1 MKIEFKKLT
10 IQNFKGVLGERT
22 IEFTGALTQI
32 LGANHTGKTTTAD
45 AVLWLLFGKNSEDS
59 SVFGISPKDEGG
71 NIIPNLDNRVILELT
86 ADGQP
91 MVLEKVRKEVRTKLK
106 NGDEEKVSY
115 PCTYF
120 INGNKYTER
129 DYKAEIDSLCRESLF
144 KSITNPAY
152 FPGLKADQQRSLLT
166 KMVGE
171 TPLEEIAEQ
180 KAEFKKL
187 LQQMAGSDL
196 QRFREHLAYQIKE
209 LKKELEDIPSRISEN
224 ENELAPLKEQ
234 HIDFGQVEQE
244 IKDCEAEIKKCD
256 DEQLDNTRILDN
268 DYEKRSKERN
278 EINKLKTR
286 QQQIQQSYQDRNMTA
301 QRMKTRA
308 INEAKAKVDEAEA
321 RVKQAE
327 RAIQMATRE
336 LQDVEID
343 TQNFRTQ
350 WNEVEAEQ
358 FQWDASQETCP
369 TCGQRLPQGDIDKMR
384 DEAEARFNTAKGKK
398 QDRLDEEAKQLKK
411 RKADAEAIQRNN
423 TQRKADAEK
432 ELAGA
437 KEYLD
442 GEMATAAEEYFFM
455 DDEEYQQLA
464 EEIKQRTEAL
474 ENQSSDTTINAET
487 ASREIKQRKAEWNN
501 RRDQLRDKLTIR
513 ATIKQKEKRIT
524 QLEDK
529 QRTLNQQLSDLQKQE
544 WEAEQFTQAVIEDL
558 EAKVNRLFNNV
569 QFRMFKRLLNGNL
582 EPICE
587 CTMHGTPYQDLS
599 NSEKINAG
607 IDIINAI
614 CQYNG
619 IWAPCFI
626 DNAESINDVQPMQ
639 SQQILLIVS
648 RDKQLTVIQ

>member
-1 MKIEFKKLT
+1 M
-10 IQNFKGVLGERT
+10 
-22 IEFTGALTQI
+22 
-32 LGANHTGKTTTAD
+32 
-45 AVLWLLFGKNSEDS
+45 
-59 SVFGISPKDEGG
+59 
-71 NIIPNLDNRVILELT
+71 
-86 ADGQP
+86 
-91 MVLEKVRKEVRTKLK
+91 
-106 NGDEEKVSY
+106 
-115 PCTYF
+115 
-120 INGNKYTER
+120 
-129 DYKAEIDSLCRESLF
+129 
-144 KSITNPAY
+144 
-152 FPGLKADQQRSLLT
+152 
-166 KMVGE
+166 
-171 TPLEEIAEQ
+171 
-180 KAEFKKL
+180 
-187 LQQMAGSDL
+187 
-196 QRFREHLAYQIKE
+196 
-209 LKKELEDIPSRISEN
+209 
-224 ENELAPLKEQ
+224 KEQ
-234 HIDFGQVEQE
+234 HIDFEQVEQD
-244 IKDCEAEIKKCD
+244 IKDCETEIKKCD

-321 RVKQAE
+321 RVKQAD

-343 TQNFRTQ
+343 TQNFRTK

-423 TQRKADAEK
+423 AQRKADAEK

-442 GEMATAAEEYFFM
+442 GEMATAADEYFFM

-487 ASREIKQRKAEWNN
+487 ASREIKQRKAEWNSK
-501 RRDQLRDKLTIR
+501 RDQLRDKLTIR
-513 ATIKQKEKRIT
+513 ATIEQKEKRIT

-582 EPICE
+582 DPICE

-599 NSEKINAG
+599 NSEKIIAG
-607 IDIINAI
+607 LDIIEAI
-614 CQYNG
+614 TRFNG
-619 IWAPCFI
+619 VQAPIFL
-626 DNAESINDVQPMQ
+626 DNAEAVNDIPAMSCQM
-639 SQQILLIVS
+639 ILLIVS

>member
-234 HIDFGQVEQE
+234 HIDFEQVEQD
-244 IKDCEAEIKKCD
+244 IKDCETEIKKCD

-321 RVKQAE
+321 RVKQAD

-343 TQNFRTQ
+343 TQNFRTK

-358 FQWDASQETCP
+358 FQWISTRCATRP
-369 TCGQRLPQGDIDKMR
+369 RQGLTPPR
-384 DEAEARFNTAKGKK
+384 ARSRTGST
-398 QDRLDEEAKQLKK
+398 
-411 RKADAEAIQRNN
+411 RKP
-423 TQRKADAEK
+423 
-432 ELAGA
+432 
-437 KEYLD
+437 
-442 GEMATAAEEYFFM
+442 
-455 DDEEYQQLA
+455 
-464 EEIKQRTEAL
+464 
-474 ENQSSDTTINAET
+474 SS
-487 ASREIKQRKAEWNN
+487 
-501 RRDQLRDKLTIR
+501 
-513 ATIKQKEKRIT
+513 
-524 QLEDK
+524 
-529 QRTLNQQLSDLQKQE
+529 
-544 WEAEQFTQAVIEDL
+544 
-558 EAKVNRLFNNV
+558 
-569 QFRMFKRLLNGNL
+569 
-582 EPICE
+582 
-587 CTMHGTPYQDLS
+587 
-599 NSEKINAG
+599 
-607 IDIINAI
+607 
-614 CQYNG
+614 
-619 IWAPCFI
+619 
-626 DNAESINDVQPMQ
+626 
-639 SQQILLIVS
+639 
-648 RDKQLTVIQ
+648 